1 MIVKKLRFYAR
12 FIVVCLLL
20 KKSKQVKDLT
30 RELSRHIDDYIKI
43 YDPPDQLEWQ
53 LVKNEIYDYTQGDN
67 LVNVDSAVTA
77 KMVLSNRLD
86 VSQVPHFGPNSMQAS
101 AKAEASSLTLQEILI
116 VGNCQN
122 QIKFSELSLD
132 MFRMLQACE
141 RIPTTN
147 VADLTNEDSNR
158 MVTSLNGQGSTV
170 TGDPNSKKIIQR
182 ENPHK
187 YLLYKPSFS
196 QFMTYISAAFKDLP
210 AHGVMLVYLSADGCE
225 SIEPEK
231 CMEGSYDKAGVCT
244 NNRRGVDANE
254 SSLNVSGKSDS
265 SNYKEVHW

>member
-1 MIVKKLRFYAR
+1 MKKLRFYAR

-30 RELSRHIDDYIKI
+30 KDLSRHIDDYIKI

-53 LVKNEIYDYTQGDN
+53 LVKNEIYDYIQGDS

-86 VSQVPHFGPNSMQAS
+86 ISQVPHFGPNSMQAS
-101 AKAEASSLTLQEILI
+101 TKAEASSLTLQEILI
-116 VGNCQN
+116 IGNCQN

-141 RIPTTN
+141 RIPTSN
-147 VADLTNEDSNR
+147 VSDLSNEESNR
-158 MVTSLNGQGSTV
+158 MMAGLSVQ
-170 TGDPNSKKIIQR
+170 GDPNSKKIIQR

-196 QFMTYISAAFKDLP
+196 QFMTYVSAAFKDLP

-225 SIEPEK
+225 SVEPGK
-231 CMEGSYDKAGVCT
+231 GVEGSYDKAGVCT
-244 NNRRGVDANE
+244 NNRREVDYANE
-254 SSLNVSGKSDS
+254 SRLNVSDKSGS